1 MKLGKI
7 YSRLKR
13 EANAA
18 EISITFSNKNDGTT
32 LPAPHR
38 KLKMLMLLKLV
49 GKVNKAA
56 YKRELNKYITRKR

>member
-18 EISITFSNKNDGTT
+18 EISITFSRSDGTT
-32 LPAPHR
+32 LPAPYR

-56 YKRELNKYITRKR
+56 YKRELNKYITQMR

>member
-18 EISITFSNKNDGTT
+18 EISITFSRSDGTT

-56 YKRELNKYITRKR
+56 YKRELNKYITQMR

>member
-18 EISITFSNKNDGTT
+18 EINITFSRSDGTI

-38 KLKMLMLLKLV
+38 KLKMLMLLNLV

-56 YKRELNKYITRKR
+56 YKRELNKYITQKR

>member
-18 EISITFSNKNDGTT
+18 EINITFSRSDGTI

-38 KLKMLMLLKLV
+38 KLKMLLLLKLT

-56 YKRELNKYITRKR
+56 YKREVHKYLTQKQ

>member
-18 EISITFSNKNDGTT
+18 EISITFSRSDGST

-38 KLKMLMLLKLV
+38 KLKMLMLVKLV
-49 GKVNKAA
+49 GKANKRA
-56 YKRELNKYITRKR
+56 YKRELNKYITQKR

>member
-18 EISITFSNKNDGTT
+18 EISITFSRSDGST

-56 YKRELNKYITRKR
+56 YKRKLNKYITRKR